1 MQEFQ
6 DNHYGLNFFDVPRCV
21 LSSLEFV
28 EVRAKH
34 KADMMKIG
42 RYFMANS
49 TALKKFTLRLDQI
62 EEEHYVI
69 LNELFELPR
78 QSIECEVV
86 VRCRTF
92 GTCKPFSLFTCA
104 DGFS

>member
-1 MQEFQ
+1 M
-6 DNHYGLNFFDVPRCV
+6 NVPQCV

-28 EVRAKH
+28 EVRAKDM
-34 KADMMKIG
+34 ADMKKIG
-42 RYFMANS
+42 SYFMANS

-69 LNELFELPR
+69 LNELFALPR

-86 VRCRTF
+86 VRCRAF

-104 DGFS
+104 NGFS